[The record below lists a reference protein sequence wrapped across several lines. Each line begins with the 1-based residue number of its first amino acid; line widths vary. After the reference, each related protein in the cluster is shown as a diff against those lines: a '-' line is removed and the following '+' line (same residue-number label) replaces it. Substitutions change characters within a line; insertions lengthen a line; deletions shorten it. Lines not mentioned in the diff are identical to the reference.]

1 MLPFQIWLS
10 KSSVRPRIR
19 LEMSRF
25 GRGVSGWSEG
35 VLSILQRSKA
45 NTESSHLSH
54 LSTAA
59 TSVVAVCDS
68 TFMGQCQA
76 PADTPCKEMTSF
88 SLFLIDSE

>member
-10 KSSVRPRIR
+10 KSSVLPRSR

-45 NTESSHLSH
+45 NTEPSHLNH

-59 TSVVAVCDS
+59 TSVVAVCV
-68 TFMGQCQA
+68 TPHLWVNVKPQPTL
-76 PADTPCKEMTSF
+76 PAKK
-88 SLFLIDSE
+88 